1 MSLKATLLSFL
12 EMVAVVF
19 PTFLSLSLK
28 RNQTGE
34 RILWNRRVFGF
45 GADIPGND
53 LAGEITISLQ
63 EAYTGTERIIDLGVK
78 RLS

>member
-1 MSLKATLLSFL
+1 M

-19 PTFLSLSLK
+19 RLFESFFGRGTRQGKGFSG
-28 RNQTGE
+28 TGG
-34 RILWNRRVFGF
+34 FSGF